1 MVVLWIV
8 VGVALL
14 AVEMHHLAF
23 FALFAAVGALAAAAV
38 AAFTGDAVVVQ
49 AAVAVATAGVGIV
62 GVRPY
67 VSRAVLHRRGT
78 RVAHGVHGG
87 LIDTEVMALDRIGG
101 EGSPGHVRL
110 SGERWLAVSGDG
122 RSIEPGTTVLVTA
135 VRGTT
140 LTVWPLDPHELPNAP
155 ID

>member
-1 MVVLWIV
+1 MLVVWVVL
-8 VGVALL
+8 GVALL

-23 FALFAAVGALAAAAV
+23 YAMFIAVGAFAAAV
-38 AAFTGDAVVVQ
+38 VAAFAGDAYITQVGVALATG
-49 AAVAVATAGVGIV
+49 AAGIV
-62 GVRPY
+62 GVRPL
-67 VSRAVLHRRGT
+67 VSRSVMHRRGD

-87 LIDTEVMALDRIGG
+87 LVDSEALALDRIGG
-101 EGSPGHVRL
+101 ATEPGHVRL

-122 RSIEPGTTVLVTA
+122 RTIEPGATVLVTG

-140 LTVWPLDPHELPNAP
+140 LTVWPVDLLDLPNAP